1 MPTNDDPLQRK
12 ADLAKI
18 HIGRKF
24 VFGDHEDDYR
34 AMLRRVTGKDSSAK
48 MSSSEMET
56 VIAEL
61 VRLGWTPA
69 NETRQRH
76 AQNRAFWA
84 VVNGASAD
92 KQPLLKKA
100 AMMLLETGRDWS
112 YAIGIAKQQ
121 FQLDELS
128 SITFLT
134 PAQLQKVVQALT
146 VDQRRRKRR
155 K

>member
-1 MPTNDDPLQRK
+1 MPAHDPQRQ

-24 VFGDHEDDYR
+24 VFGDEDGDYR
-34 AMLRRVTGKDSSAK
+34 AMLRRVAGKDSAADLDSG
-48 MSSSEMET
+48 ERER

-69 NETRQRH
+69 NETRRR
-76 AQNRAFWA
+76 NNEFRAFWD
-84 VVNGASAD
+84 VVNRAAAD
-92 KQPLLKKA
+92 KRPLLRKA
-100 AMMLLETGRDWS
+100 AMMLLEAGRDWS

-121 FQLDELS
+121 FQLDELD
-128 SITFLT
+128 SITFLN
-134 PAQLQKVVQALT
+134 PAQLNKVVQALSI
-146 VDQRRRKRR
+146 DQRK